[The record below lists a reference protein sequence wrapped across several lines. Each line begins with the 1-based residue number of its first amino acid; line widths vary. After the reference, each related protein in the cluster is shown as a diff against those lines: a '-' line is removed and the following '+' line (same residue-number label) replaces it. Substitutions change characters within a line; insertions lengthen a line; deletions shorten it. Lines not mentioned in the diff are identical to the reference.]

1 MYNRNFWIDHVVDE
15 QGEVVQLGT
24 MMDQDHFNNMEH
36 GIDDATLAAQFNEW
50 ARMQQSY
57 DIIDELHT
65 VTLGSTGVKWPCNN
79 VASTVALDQLR
90 ENTDYAVDLDVLE
103 YSGGRLGHIKVY
115 DRAANGFKLLHD
127 GSATSIKVNVRIHGG
142 LIN

>member
-1 MYNRNFWIDHVVDE
+1 MYNRSFWVDHVVDE
-15 QGEVVQLGT
+15 HGEVVQLGT
-24 MMDQDHFNNMEH
+24 MMDEAHFNNMEL
-36 GIDDATLAAQFNEW
+36 GIDDLYIAAAINEFL
-50 ARMQQSY
+50 RIQQSY
-57 DIIDELHT
+57 DIVDELHT

-90 ENTDYAVDLDVLE
+90 ENTYYDVDLDVLE

-127 GSATSIKVNVRIHGG
+127 GSATSVKVNVRVHGG